1 MSCQLPILS
10 ALIYIHNNGDHPKCV
25 DRCQQEDVM
34 HFIIN
39 RPAILLA
46 CLLMTVAF
54 VPSVTKDVHA
64 ADSPEEAGL
73 AIATEARES
82 QKGFGDFTAN
92 LTMILRNKQGQESK
106 RELRLKV
113 LEVAQDGDKNLF
125 VFDRPRDVKGTA
137 FLVHTHRS
145 EPDDQ
150 WLYLP
155 ALKRV
160 KRISSSNQSGS
171 FMGSEFSYED
181 MGTPEVEKF
190 KYRLLRYEP
199 CGNLECSV
207 LERIPTNKDS
217 GYSRQLVWQDRGEY
231 RTMKVEYYDR
241 RNAHLKTMV
250 AEGYKKY
257 LEKFWRGSKITMTNH
272 LTGKS
277 TELHWSD
284 YKFGQNLKS
293 GDFSQTAL
301 KRVR

>member
-1 MSCQLPILS
+1 
-10 ALIYIHNNGDHPKCV
+10 
-25 DRCQQEDVM
+25 M

-46 CLLMTVAF
+46 CLLMIVAF
-54 VPSVTKDVHA
+54 VPGVTKNVYA
-64 ADSPEEAGL
+64 ADSPEEVGL
-73 AIATEARES
+73 AIATQARES
-82 QKGFGDFTAN
+82 QKGFGNFTAS
-92 LTMILRNKQGQESK
+92 LTMVLRNKQGQESK

-113 LEVAQDGDKNLF
+113 LEVANDGDKTLF
-125 VFDRPRDVKGTA
+125 AFDRPRDVKGTA
-137 FLVHTHRS
+137 FLVHSHRS

-160 KRISSSNQSGS
+160 KRISSTNQSGS

-181 MGTPEVEKF
+181 MGTPEVEKYT
-190 KYRLLRYEP
+190 YRLLRYEP

-207 LERIPTNKDS
+207 VESTPTNRDS
-217 GYSRQLVWQDRGEY
+217 GYSRQLVWQDRDEY

-241 RNAHLKTMV
+241 RNNHLKTMV
-250 AEGYKKY
+250 AENYKKY
-257 LEKFWRGSKITMTNH
+257 LKNFWRSSKITMTNH

-277 TELHWSD
+277 TELLWSD

-293 GDFSQTAL
+293 GDFTKTAL